1 MVSDVRPCNCWSWK
15 EQGLVLRDIGRCSIL
30 ANARVGGGLSK
41 GEGSEGGGG
50 LKVSSAGGG
59 RREGRCETDGLD
71 IA

>member
-1 MVSDVRPCNCWSWK
+1 M
-15 EQGLVLRDIGRCSIL
+15 RDIGRCSIL

-59 RREGRCETDGLD
+59 WREGRCETDGLD